1 MTKLDAH
8 DLEDI
13 QLRITL
19 LKQVQM
25 TLDAQIAGAGALY
38 RQAQENE
45 DDVAKSVHRG
55 SMYVARVYMHG
66 ILDELNGLE
75 LTLKNAE

>member
-1 MTKLDAH
+1 MSKLDEH
-8 DLEDI
+8 LLEDI

-19 LKQVQM
+19 LKQAQM
-25 TLDAQIAGAGALY
+25 TLDAQIVGAGALY

-45 DDVAKSVHRG
+45 DDVAKSVHWG
-55 SMYVARVYMHG
+55 LMYVAQVYMHG

>member
-1 MTKLDAH
+1 M
-8 DLEDI
+8 
-13 QLRITL
+13 RI
-19 LKQVQM
+19 KKFC
-25 TLDAQIAGAGALY
+25 

-45 DDVAKSVHRG
+45 DDVAKSVHWG
-55 SMYVARVYMHG
+55 SMYMAQVYMHG

>member
-1 MTKLDAH
+1 MAKLDEH

-13 QLRITL
+13 QFRITL
-19 LKQVQM
+19 LKQMQM
-25 TLDAQIAGAGALY
+25 SLDARIVGAGELY

-45 DDVAKSVHRG
+45 DDVAKSVHWG
-55 SMYVARVYMHG
+55 SMYMAQVYMHG

>member
-1 MTKLDAH
+1 MSKLDEH
-8 DLEDI
+8 LLEDI

-19 LKQVQM
+19 LKQAQM
-25 TLDAQIAGAGALY
+25 TLDAQIVGAGALY

-45 DDVAKSVHRG
+45 DDVAKSVHWG
-55 SMYVARVYMHG
+55 SMYVAQVYMHG
-66 ILDELNGLE
+66 ILDEVNGLE